1 MSRGNKIFQVV
12 GEKSLKDHLGLIYTR
27 VSSKKQETEGSGLQ
41 SQEERCI
48 RELSAL
54 NVPHIRTFPDS
65 YSGGGDFMNRPSM
78 RELLAYIDSNP
89 QKQYVVI
96 FDDLSRLARDVVF
109 HIKLRAEFR
118 ARDVILKCLNYN
130 FDESEEGS
138 FIEVVFA
145 SKAELD
151 RKQNRRQVVQKMK
164 ARLDGGYWTFSTKKG
179 YDYIKDSL
187 HGNILIPNEEGFIL
201 KEALEAFAVGNLVRK
216 IDVCRFLGERNFWK
230 NQKKLAEARISHVTE
245 LMIDP
250 FYCGDIEYPAWDV
263 TRRKGHHEPLITTD
277 THERILSRLNKS
289 ESKRLRRD
297 VSDDFPLRGLVLC
310 EGCNKKMTGAW
321 STARNGKHAYY
332 SCQTKECSY
341 RRKSLRKK
349 DIESNFVTVVK
360 NNTLKS
366 DVEPL
371 VSLVFGRVWEQE
383 IKSLKDIK
391 QRHSV
396 KMKTLEEDVRQ
407 YSQLA
412 KGAKSEVV
420 REGYEDQMEAIG
432 KELAQLKSEPATHTF
447 EESDIPY
454 RTALN
459 KALVML
465 KNPYEIW
472 KDLSTVEKQRFFYF
486 IFEDNLVYSRQE
498 GYRTAN
504 SLSTTRLFEDFV
516 SETSTMCSR

>member
-1 MSRGNKIFQVV
+1 
-12 GEKSLKDHLGLIYTR
+12 
-27 VSSKKQETEGSGLQ
+27 
-41 SQEERCI
+41 
-48 RELSAL
+48 
-54 NVPHIRTFPDS
+54 
-65 YSGGGDFMNRPSM
+65 
-78 RELLAYIDSNP
+78 
-89 QKQYVVI
+89 
-96 FDDLSRLARDVVF
+96 
-109 HIKLRAEFR
+109 
-118 ARDVILKCLNYN
+118 
-130 FDESEEGS
+130 
-138 FIEVVFA
+138 
-145 SKAELD
+145 
-151 RKQNRRQVVQKMK
+151 
-164 ARLDGGYWTFSTKKG
+164 
-179 YDYIKDSL
+179 
-187 HGNILIPNEEGFIL
+187 
-201 KEALEAFAVGNLVRK
+201 
-216 IDVCRFLGERNFWK
+216 
-230 NQKKLAEARISHVTE
+230 
-245 LMIDP
+245 
-250 FYCGDIEYPAWDV
+250 
-263 TRRKGHHEPLITTD
+263 
-277 THERILSRLNKS
+277 
-289 ESKRLRRD
+289 
-297 VSDDFPLRGLVLC
+297 
-310 EGCNKKMTGAW
+310 
-321 STARNGKHAYY
+321 
-332 SCQTKECSY
+332 
-341 RRKSLRKK
+341 
-349 DIESNFVTVVK
+349 
-360 NNTLKS
+360 
-366 DVEPL
+366 VEPL